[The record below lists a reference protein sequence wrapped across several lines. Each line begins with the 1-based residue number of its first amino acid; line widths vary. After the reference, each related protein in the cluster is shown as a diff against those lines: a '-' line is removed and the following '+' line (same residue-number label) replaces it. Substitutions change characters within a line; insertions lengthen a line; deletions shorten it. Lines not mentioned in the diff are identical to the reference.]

1 MRLDR
6 LADRVILL
14 RPSISLATAA
24 DPPQAGGPR
33 PLLFV
38 EGEPAD
44 FDTPEFVKEAARQAL
59 REGWTKYGPTGGLP
73 ELKDCIRQKLSDEN
87 GLVYGPDEVVVTVGA
102 KQAIFN
108 ALMALCNP
116 GEEVLIPAPYWTS
129 YPEQVRLV
137 GGTTRILRTDGPS
150 WRLTPG
156 RLAEA
161 LSPKSRVLIL
171 NNPANPTG
179 VVYTREELTAL
190 ATVVERADLWVI
202 ADEIYEKY
210 VYDGR
215 AFTAF
220 ASLGPEIQQRTVT
233 VNGVSKAFAMTGWR
247 LGYAAGPASL
257 IRAMTLV
264 QGHSTSCANVMTQ
277 RATMAALRGG
287 QEAVQTMVAAFQQ
300 RRDLMVNGL
309 NRIGGIHCPRPEGAL
324 YVFPDVSR
332 LLEGGSVGAPLR
344 TSVELARYLLE
355 EAGVAVVPGEAFGAE
370 RAMRMVIAAPP
381 EQIAEALVRM
391 ESCLQRRI
399 AR

>member
-1 MRLDR
+1 MNRDR
-6 LADRVILL
+6 LADRVASL
-14 RPSISLATAA
+14 RPSISLTAA
-24 DPPQAGGPR
+24 AAPPAAGRPN

-44 FDTPEFVKEAARQAL
+44 FDTPEFVKAAAIQAL
-59 REGWTKYGPTGGLP
+59 RDGWTKYGPTGGLP
-73 ELKDCIRQKLSDEN
+73 ELKDCIRQKLSQEN
-87 GLVYGPDEVVVTVGA
+87 GLVYGADEVLVTVGA

-116 GEEVLIPAPYWTS
+116 GDEVLIPTPYWTS

-137 GGTTRILRTDGPS
+137 GATPRILLTQRPG
-150 WRLTPG
+150 WRLTPDI
-156 RLAEA
+156 LADV

-171 NNPANPTG
+171 NNPSNPTG
-179 VVYTREELTAL
+179 VVYQREELVGFA
-190 ATVVERADLWVI
+190 AVAERADLWVI

-220 ASLGPEIQQRTVT
+220 ASLGPEMQQRTVT

-287 QEAVQTMVAAFQQ
+287 QESVQTMVAAFQQ

-309 NRIGGIHCPRPEGAL
+309 NRIGGIHCLRPEGAL

-355 EAGVAVVPGEAFGAE
+355 EAGVAVLPGEAFGAE
-370 RAMRMVIAAPP
+370 RAMRMVIAVPP
-381 EQIAEALVRM
+381 EQIEEALVRM
-391 ESCLQRRI
+391 ESCLQGRI

>member
-1 MRLDR
+1 MNRDR
-6 LADRVILL
+6 LADRVASL
-14 RPSISLATAA
+14 RPSINLTAA
-24 DPPQAGGPR
+24 AAPPAAGRPN

-44 FDTPEFVKEAARQAL
+44 FDTPEFVKAAAIQAL
-59 REGWTKYGPTGGLP
+59 RDGWTKYGPTGGLP
-73 ELKDCIRQKLSDEN
+73 ELKDCIRQKLSQEN
-87 GLVYGPDEVVVTVGA
+87 GLVYGADEVLVTVGA

-116 GEEVLIPAPYWTS
+116 GDEVLIPTPYWTS

-137 GGTTRILRTDGPS
+137 GATPRILLTQRPG
-150 WRLTPG
+150 WRLTPDI
-156 RLAEA
+156 LADV

-171 NNPANPTG
+171 NNPSNPTG
-179 VVYTREELTAL
+179 VVYQREGLVGFA
-190 ATVVERADLWVI
+190 AVAERADLWVI

-220 ASLGPEIQQRTVT
+220 ASLGPEMQQRTVT

-287 QEAVQTMVAAFQQ
+287 QESVQTMVAAFQQ

-309 NRIGGIHCPRPEGAL
+309 NRIGGIHCLRPEGAL

-370 RAMRMVIAAPP
+370 RAMRMVIAVPP
-381 EQIAEALVRM
+381 EQIEEALVRM

>member
-1 MRLDR
+1 MNRDR
-6 LADRVILL
+6 LADRVASL
-14 RPSISLATAA
+14 RPSISLTAA
-24 DPPQAGGPR
+24 AAPPAAGRPN

-44 FDTPEFVKEAARQAL
+44 FDTPEFVKAAAIQAL
-59 REGWTKYGPTGGLP
+59 RDGWTKYGPTGGLP
-73 ELKDCIRQKLSDEN
+73 ELKDCIRQKLSQEN
-87 GLVYGPDEVVVTVGA
+87 GLVYGADEVLVTVGA

-116 GEEVLIPAPYWTS
+116 GDEVLIPTPYWTS

-137 GGTTRILRTDGPS
+137 GATPRILLTQRPG
-150 WRLTPG
+150 WRLTPDI
-156 RLAEA
+156 LADV

-171 NNPANPTG
+171 NNPSNPTG
-179 VVYTREELTAL
+179 VVYQREELVGFA
-190 ATVVERADLWVI
+190 AVAERADLWVI

-220 ASLGPEIQQRTVT
+220 ASLGPEMQQRTVT

-287 QEAVQTMVAAFQQ
+287 QESVQTMVAAFQQ

-355 EAGVAVVPGEAFGAE
+355 EAGVAVLPGEAFGAE
-370 RAMRMVIAAPP
+370 RAMRMVIAVPP
-381 EQIAEALVRM
+381 EQIEEALVRM
-391 ESCLQRRI
+391 ESCLQGRI

>member
-1 MRLDR
+1 MNRDR
-6 LADRVILL
+6 LADRVASL
-14 RPSISLATAA
+14 RPSINLTAA
-24 DPPQAGGPR
+24 AAPPAAGRPN

-44 FDTPEFVKEAARQAL
+44 FDTPEFVKAAAIQAL
-59 REGWTKYGPTGGLP
+59 RDGWTKYGPTGGLP
-73 ELKDCIRQKLSDEN
+73 ELKDCIRQKLSQEN
-87 GLVYGPDEVVVTVGA
+87 GLVYGADEVLVTVGA

-116 GEEVLIPAPYWTS
+116 GDEVLIPAPYWTS

-137 GGTTRILRTDGPS
+137 GATPRILLTQRPG
-150 WRLTPG
+150 WRLTPDI
-156 RLAEA
+156 LADV

-171 NNPANPTG
+171 NNPSNPTG
-179 VVYTREELTAL
+179 VVYQREELVGFA
-190 ATVVERADLWVI
+190 AVAARADLWVI

-220 ASLGPEIQQRTVT
+220 ASLGPEMQQRTVT

-287 QEAVQTMVAAFQQ
+287 QESVQTMVAAFQQ

-309 NRIGGIHCPRPEGAL
+309 NRIGGIHCLRPEGAL

-370 RAMRMVIAAPP
+370 RAMRMVIAVPP
-381 EQIAEALVRM
+381 EQIEEALVRM

>member
-1 MRLDR
+1 MNRDR
-6 LADRVILL
+6 LADRVASL
-14 RPSISLATAA
+14 RPSINLTAA
-24 DPPQAGGPR
+24 AAPPAAGRPN

-44 FDTPEFVKEAARQAL
+44 FDTPEFVKAAAIQAL
-59 REGWTKYGPTGGLP
+59 RDGWTKYGPTGGLP
-73 ELKDCIRQKLSDEN
+73 ELKDCIRQKLSQEN
-87 GLVYGPDEVVVTVGA
+87 GLVYGADEVLVTVGA

-116 GEEVLIPAPYWTS
+116 GDEVLIPTPYWTS

-137 GGTTRILRTDGPS
+137 GATPRILLTQRPG
-150 WRLTPG
+150 WRLTPDI
-156 RLAEA
+156 LADV

-171 NNPANPTG
+171 NNPSNPTG
-179 VVYTREELTAL
+179 VVYQREELVGFA
-190 ATVVERADLWVI
+190 AVAERADLWVI

-220 ASLGPEIQQRTVT
+220 ASLGPEMQQRTVT

-264 QGHSTSCANVMTQ
+264 QGHSPSCANVMTQ

-287 QEAVQTMVAAFQQ
+287 QESVQTMVAAFQQ

-355 EAGVAVVPGEAFGAE
+355 EAGVAVLPGEAFGAE
-370 RAMRMVIAAPP
+370 RAMRMVIAVPP
-381 EQIAEALVRM
+381 EQIEEALVRM
-391 ESCLQRRI
+391 ESCLQGRI

>member
-1 MRLDR
+1 MNRDR
-6 LADRVILL
+6 LADRVASL
-14 RPSISLATAA
+14 RPSISLTAA
-24 DPPQAGGPR
+24 AAPPAAGRPN

-44 FDTPEFVKEAARQAL
+44 FDTPEFVKAAAIQAL
-59 REGWTKYGPTGGLP
+59 RDGWTKYGPTGGLP
-73 ELKDCIRQKLSDEN
+73 ELKDCIRQKLSQEN
-87 GLVYGPDEVVVTVGA
+87 GLVYGADEVLVTVGA

-116 GEEVLIPAPYWTS
+116 GDEVLIPTPYWTS

-137 GGTTRILRTDGPS
+137 GATPRILLTQRPG
-150 WRLTPG
+150 WRLTPDI
-156 RLAEA
+156 LADV

-171 NNPANPTG
+171 NNPSNPTG
-179 VVYTREELTAL
+179 VVYQREE
-190 ATVVERADLWVI
+190 VVGFAAVAGRGDLWVI

-220 ASLGPEIQQRTVT
+220 ASLGPEMQQRTVT

-287 QEAVQTMVAAFQQ
+287 QESVQTMVAAFQQ

-309 NRIGGIHCPRPEGAL
+309 NRIGGIHCLRPEGAL

-355 EAGVAVVPGEAFGAE
+355 EAGVAVLPGEAFGAE
-370 RAMRMVIAAPP
+370 RAMRMVIAVPP
-381 EQIAEALVRM
+381 EQIEEALVRM